1 MYVELH
7 AASAFSFL
15 DGASLPEALV
25 DQAKA
30 LGYDAIALL
39 DRDGVYGAPRFYQ
52 AARKAGLRALVGAE
66 LTMQTGS
73 GRAGSPSPAHAQVMP
88 LHPPLIWRLPVIVAS
103 SEGYRS
109 LCRLVTRMKLA
120 AAKGQGALTLHD
132 LDGHVAGL
140 IAVAG
145 RPMLA
150 ADRHGVAGLLDRIVG
165 VFGRANVYVEIQ
177 RHLTRDEAAD
187 NRVLTSTAEAYRVP
201 VVATNGVRFATPDAR
216 PLYDVLTCIR
226 HGTTL
231 ANAGRR
237 LAANAERYLKSPAQ
251 MQALFSDMP
260 GAIAGTRALADRLE
274 FTLADLGYRFPDYPV
289 PEGESQMSFLRRI
302 TEAGAH
308 WRYRPLS
315 EKARR
320 QIDRE
325 LDLIEK
331 LDLAGYFLIVWD
343 LVNFCRQHDILA
355 QGRGSAANSAV
366 CYSLGITAV
375 DPVGMELLFE
385 RFLSEERGEWPD
397 IDLDLPSGD
406 RREQAIQ
413 YLYTRYGDRGA
424 AMTANVITYRGRSAA
439 REVGKVLGCPP
450 DMVDTLA
457 KVMSPFEWQDPKDT
471 LSRHMR
477 DLGVDPDLPQLQ
489 QFGDLW
495 FRMQDIPR
503 HLGQHSGGMVLC
515 QGRLDDVVPLEP
527 ASMPGRVVVQ
537 WDKEDCA
544 DMGIVKVDLLGLGM
558 LAVLQ
563 ESITIVNTTA
573 AQVARAS
580 GMNVEEEPPPVID
593 LAHLPP
599 DDPVV
604 YQMLQEAD
612 TVGLFQ
618 VESRAQMATL
628 PRLKPTC
635 FYDLVVEVAI
645 IRPGPIVGQM
655 VHPYLARRRGDE
667 PVAYAHPS
675 LEPIL
680 KRTLGVPLFQEQ
692 LLRMAMVV
700 AGFTGGEA
708 EELRR
713 AMGFKRSEARMRQ
726 IEVRLREGMAARGIV
741 GDTAETI
748 LRSISSFALYGFPE
762 SHAASFALIVYASAY
777 LKAYYPS
784 AFYTGLLNNQPL
796 GFYHPATLIKDAQ
809 RHGVRFL
816 PVDVQHSTWDCHI
829 TTDGAV
835 RLGFCMVQGL
845 REDVGRK
852 LEKGTPNGRGT
863 TTNARPTAGVAAG
876 LVRRS
881 PDSSSTDDRPPTVDG
896 RLPRVHEGRRPNDEG
911 RNGVPPLVCPKC
923 GVDDQ
928 TMFEIEAY
936 GEHCHVYCSVC
947 AHDWASAPG
956 TTSVPAAVPEGTSAS
971 LRRPSPVTD
980 AARSVFGSCS
990 DRPERG
996 RGTAS
1001 GPYPLNSQTADGPV
1015 PTAGRDSSKAEGRMT
1030 TADSVRFPSLDA
1042 LVAATGIRR
1051 DELTTLASLGALNV
1065 FGTDRRG
1072 ALWNAERAVRPT
1084 GDLFALLD
1092 EDAAP
1097 IRVGSTSSEPLVAV
1111 NASLKTEEGRG
1122 ASLRRPSAG
1131 GITADSAEMAR
1142 SASGP
1147 YPQESQSIADLSR
1160 RSLGV
1165 SEQAQADGPLP
1176 TTVSVSSTANCRPPI
1191 AERDQSQAVLSGRSR
1206 YASEQATADGRLP
1219 TAESAQS
1226 KAQGPRPKA
1235 DLSGRSRDVSEQAKA
1250 ENDSP
1255 LPPMSSMERIVA
1267 DYRGSGVT
1275 IGPHPMAL
1283 RRADLRLRGVMRSDE
1298 LVRTRRGRRVRVAGA
1313 VITRQRPGTAKG
1325 MVFLTLEDEVGLA
1338 NVIIRPDVF
1347 DRQRPL
1353 IMRAPFLVVE
1363 GVLQQQEGVTS
1374 VRAERVMGFGGDQPT
1389 VPSHDFR

>member
-25 DQAKA
+25 DQAKT

-73 GRAGSPSPAHAQVMP
+73 GVAGAASPAHARVMP
-88 LHPPLIWRLPVIVAS
+88 LHAPLLWRLPVLVAS
-103 SEGYRS
+103 QDGYRS

-120 AAKGQGALTLHD
+120 AAKGQGALTLQD
-132 LDGHVAGL
+132 LDGQVGGL
-140 IAVAG
+140 IAIAG

-165 VFGRANVYVEIQ
+165 VFGRGNACVEIQ

-187 NRVLTSTAEAYRVP
+187 NGILVAAAEAYRVP
-201 VVATNGVRFATPDAR
+201 VIATNGVRFATPDAR

-237 LAANAERYLKSPAQ
+237 LAANAERYLKSPRQ
-251 MQALFSDMP
+251 MQALFSDLP
-260 GAIAGTRALADRLE
+260 RAVAETRTLADRLD

-289 PEGESQMSFLRRI
+289 PEGETQMSFLRRI
-302 TEAGAH
+302 TEAGTH
-308 WRYRPLS
+308 WRYRPLT

-343 LVNFCRQHDILA
+343 LVNFCRQQDILA

-439 REVGKVLGCPP
+439 REVGKVLDCPP
-450 DMVDTLA
+450 AMVDTLA

-471 LSRHMR
+471 LARHLR
-477 DLGVDPDLPQLQ
+477 DLGVDPDLPQLR

-495 FRMQDIPR
+495 YRMQDIPR
-503 HLGQHSGGMVLC
+503 HIGQHSGGMVLC

-527 ASMPGRVVVQ
+527 ATMPNRVVVQ

-563 ESITIVNTTA
+563 ESITIVNTA
-573 AQVARAS
+573 AAEGARAA
-580 GMNVEEEPPPVID
+580 GTCGDDEPPPAID

-667 PVAYAHPS
+667 AVAYAHPS

-726 IEVRLREGMAARGIV
+726 IEVRLREGMAARGIT
-741 GDTAETI
+741 GEAAETI

-777 LKAYYPS
+777 LKAYYPA
-784 AFYTGLLNNQPL
+784 AFYTALLNNQPL

-816 PVDVQHSTWDCHI
+816 PVDVQHSTWTCHI
-829 TTDGAV
+829 TADGAV

-845 REDVGRK
+845 REEVGRK
-852 LEKGTPNGRGT
+852 LEKGTPN
-863 TTNARPTAGVAAG
+863 A
-876 LVRRS
+876 
-881 PDSSSTDDRPPTVDG
+881 
-896 RLPRVHEGRRPNDEG
+896 ERRP
-911 RNGVPPLVCPKC
+911 V
-923 GVDDQ
+923 
-928 TMFEIEAY
+928 
-936 GEHCHVYCSVC
+936 
-947 AHDWASAPG
+947 
-956 TTSVPAAVPEGTSAS
+956 
-971 LRRPSPVTD
+971 
-980 AARSVFGSCS
+980 
-990 DRPERG
+990 
-996 RGTAS
+996 
-1001 GPYPLNSQTADGPV
+1001 
-1015 PTAGRDSSKAEGRMT
+1015 
-1030 TADSVRFPSLDA
+1030 
-1042 LVAATGIRR
+1042 
-1051 DELTTLASLGALNV
+1051 
-1065 FGTDRRG
+1065 
-1072 ALWNAERAVRPT
+1072 
-1084 GDLFALLD
+1084 
-1092 EDAAP
+1092 
-1097 IRVGSTSSEPLVAV
+1097 
-1111 NASLKTEEGRG
+1111 
-1122 ASLRRPSAG
+1122 
-1131 GITADSAEMAR
+1131 
-1142 SASGP
+1142 
-1147 YPQESQSIADLSR
+1147 R
-1160 RSLGV
+1160 RSLGEGGTANGA
-1165 SEQAQADGPLP
+1165 S
-1176 TTVSVSSTANCRPPI
+1176 SST
-1191 AERDQSQAVLSGRSR
+1191 G
-1206 YASEQATADGRLP
+1206 
-1219 TAESAQS
+1219 
-1226 KAQGPRPKA
+1226 GP
-1235 DLSGRSRDVSEQAKA
+1235 
-1250 ENDSP
+1250 
-1255 LPPMSSMERIVA
+1255 
-1267 DYRGSGVT
+1267 
-1275 IGPHPMAL
+1275 
-1283 RRADLRLRGVMRSDE
+1283 
-1298 LVRTRRGRRVRVAGA
+1298 
-1313 VITRQRPGTAKG
+1313 
-1325 MVFLTLEDEVGLA
+1325 
-1338 NVIIRPDVF
+1338 
-1347 DRQRPL
+1347 
-1353 IMRAPFLVVE
+1353 
-1363 GVLQQQEGVTS
+1363 
-1374 VRAERVMGFGGDQPT
+1374 
-1389 VPSHDFR
+1389 